1 MKKNKKL
8 LSVHLNEFDYNYL
21 KYGARKYNLI
31 GLKSLFKLHQIK
43 TYTKDK
49 VQNKNLDPWVQCVS
63 INTGLSSTTHGILDI
78 NNKLPNKFSQIW
90 DILSKK
96 KIKCGVWGPMNG
108 YYRQNKY
115 LKFFFPDPWNFKSR
129 IFPNQLIKFFSLPSY
144 YAQNYTN
151 IDKITLFRLTFKF
164 LLSIFFTNNFFYFL
178 RNFVFYSKILISR
191 GLKNYILFFLLDV
204 ISLNIFLTLVKNY
217 KLSYSQI
224 FFNSLAHF
232 QHNNWNDLKYE
243 KDYFYLTDKII
254 QKILNFTE
262 KEKYSLILFNGFSQ
276 KKKQK
281 YILRLKDTR
290 KFLIE
295 IGVKFKNLELDMT
308 HGGYIYFNNKIQ
320 MNKSIEL
327 LKNFSVFGFNLFSL
341 KILTQD
347 KVFYRIN
354 INSRNKFTKS
364 SKNISSL
371 IFYDQDLNKDINK
384 NKKTNLNVNKNLFF
398 KHIEFIKSTGIHSQ
412 EGVLFFND
420 NNFISK
426 NIKKIENIKIFNL
439 TKSFFK

>member
-1 MKKNKKL
+1 M
-8 LSVHLNEFDYNYL
+8 VFL
-21 KYGARKYNLI
+21 K
-31 GLKSLFKLHQIK
+31 
-43 TYTKDK
+43 
-49 VQNKNLDPWVQCVS
+49 
-63 INTGLSSTTHGILDI
+63 
-78 NNKLPNKFSQIW
+78 
-90 DILSKK
+90 
-96 KIKCGVWGPMNG
+96 
-108 YYRQNKY
+108 
-115 LKFFFPDPWNFKSR
+115 
-129 IFPNQLIKFFSLPSY
+129 
-144 YAQNYTN
+144 
-151 IDKITLFRLTFKF
+151 
-164 LLSIFFTNNFFYFL
+164 
-178 RNFVFYSKILISR
+178 
-191 GLKNYILFFLLDV
+191 
-204 ISLNIFLTLVKNY
+204 
-217 KLSYSQI
+217 
-224 FFNSLAHF
+224 
-232 QHNNWNDLKYE
+232 
-243 KDYFYLTDKII
+243 
-254 QKILNFTE
+254 
-262 KEKYSLILFNGFSQ
+262 

-398 KHIEFIKSTGIHSQ
+398 KHIEFIKSKGIHSQ
-412 EGVLFFND
+412 KGVLFFND
-420 NNFISK
+420 NKFIPK